1 MAEEPKTSAATP
13 QATAAVAQTRERPDA
28 AEGRF
33 AVEPPCAVVDRDFT
47 IDDGVTRPVQIL
59 PYERQPGD
67 PIYRP
72 LRIFS
77 LDPSASRLEGAEA
90 TVNVPYEPLDPGP
103 VGRVFEVD
111 DFDNTQQTH
120 WGRVDLDQRAVLLS
134 DGHNPSTS
142 DPLFHQQMVYAVCST
157 VYAAFRRALG
167 RHVTWGF
174 AARGPD
180 TRGAGRLRIRPHA
193 FEDQNAYYD
202 RTTGE
207 LCFGYFPAPKDVRGR
222 TLPGGVVFTCLAH
235 DIVAHEV
242 THALLDGLRAHFSEP
257 TGEDVLGFHEGF
269 ADLVA
274 TFQHF
279 SYREVVQAAIR
290 RSQGKIEGASL
301 LTGIAHQFGA
311 TLGSTKPLRTAFE
324 SAAQSEPKRY
334 GAGMEAHE
342 LGEILVQAVFEAALT
357 VFGRKTAQ
365 YVRLATGGS
374 GSLPEGELPIDL
386 QNIFGEQA
394 SKLASHFLAI
404 CIRAIDYCPPVDLDL
419 GEYLRA
425 LITADYDLVPD
436 DRWAYREAL
445 IDAFR
450 HRRIYPPN
458 VTSLSEESLRWQCS
472 ELSVKT
478 IPELNFAHLQF
489 EGDPASPADA
499 GELCRQAIA
508 LGAVLGCPHNL
519 KQFGL
524 ARAGDPALGGDSV
537 SLPRVQS
544 IRSSRRI
551 GPDGQIVFDLVAE
564 VTQRRSVRAPEGMF
578 DFFGG
583 ATVIIGP
590 KGEVRYVI
598 AKNILNEKRRHQQR
612 EFMRGAGQRYWK
624 MHDGVITPVPN
635 ALKLLHRPALPIPVE
650 EPGS

>member
-1 MAEEPKTSAATP
+1 M
-13 QATAAVAQTRERPDA
+13 
-28 AEGRF
+28 
-33 AVEPPCAVVDRDFT
+33 
-47 IDDGVTRPVQIL
+47 
-59 PYERQPGD
+59 
-67 PIYRP
+67 
-72 LRIFS
+72 
-77 LDPSASRLEGAEA
+77 
-90 TVNVPYEPLDPGP
+90 
-103 VGRVFEVD
+103 
-111 DFDNTQQTH
+111 
-120 WGRVDLDQRAVLLS
+120 
-134 DGHNPSTS
+134 
-142 DPLFHQQMVYAVCST
+142 
-157 VYAAFRRALG
+157 
-167 RHVTWGF
+167 
-174 AARGPD
+174 
-180 TRGAGRLRIRPHA
+180 
-193 FEDQNAYYD
+193 
-202 RTTGE
+202 
-207 LCFGYFPAPKDVRGR
+207 
-222 TLPGGVVFTCLAH
+222 
-235 DIVAHEV
+235 
-242 THALLDGLRAHFSEP
+242 
-257 TGEDVLGFHEGF
+257 
-269 ADLVA
+269 
-274 TFQHF
+274 
-279 SYREVVQAAIR
+279 
-290 RSQGKIEGASL
+290 
-301 LTGIAHQFGA
+301 
-311 TLGSTKPLRTAFE
+311 
-324 SAAQSEPKRY
+324 
-334 GAGMEAHE
+334 
-342 LGEILVQAVFEAALT
+342 
-357 VFGRKTAQ
+357 
-365 YVRLATGGS
+365 
-374 GSLPEGELPIDL
+374 

-394 SKLASHFLAI
+394 SKLASHFLAT

-508 LGAVLGCPHNL
+508 LG
-519 KQFGL
+519 
-524 ARAGDPALGGDSV
+524 GDSV

-551 GPDGQIVFDLVAE
+551 GPDGQVVFDLVAE
-564 VTQRRSVRAPEGMF
+564 VTQRRSVRAPEGRF

-635 ALKLLHRPALPIPVE
+635 AFKLLHRPVGVSTAAANSSGLLF
-650 EPGS
+650 